1 MIALIVEDESAASRR
16 LVRMLSETAPQ
27 IRVAEVLET
36 ICDTVSWL
44 MVNRHPDLIFC
55 DIHLAD
61 GSCFNIFKQVD
72 VKCPVIFITA
82 YDQYA
87 IDAFKVNGID
97 YILKP
102 VRGEELNSALQ
113 KFQNLIQPVDYSRLL
128 EQLQATRRD
137 FQQRII
143 VKSGQLLKAVD
154 VAQIAIFYA
163 EDGVV
168 FIQTFEGQRLI
179 PDLTLDRVMQIVDP
193 SMFFRVNRGQVINHR
208 AVFEMHLH
216 TKGRLKL
223 RLQLKQPQECM
234 VSADKVSGFKA
245 WLTGA
250 QNFNQR

>member
-16 LVRMLSETAPQ
+16 LLRMLSEIAPH
-27 IRVAEVLET
+27 IKVNEVLET
-36 ICDTVSWL
+36 VSDTVSWL
-44 MVNRHPDLIFC
+44 MVNHHPDLMFC

-61 GSCFNIFKQVD
+61 GSCFNIFRQVE

-87 IDAFKVNGID
+87 IEAFKANGID

-102 VRGEELNSALQ
+102 VRIEEIENAL
-113 KFQNLIQPVDYSRLL
+113 KKLKNLIQPVDLRVLL
-128 EQLQATRRD
+128 EQMQVTRRGG
-137 FQQRII
+137 QQRII
-143 VKSGQLLKAVD
+143 VKSGQLLKAVE
-154 VAQIAIFYA
+154 VAQVAVFYA

-168 FIQTFEGQRLI
+168 FIQTFEGQRFI
-179 PDLTLDRVMQIVDP
+179 PDLTLDRIMQIVDP
-193 SMFFRVNRGQVINHR
+193 LMFFRVNRGQVINQK
-208 AVFEMHLH
+208 AVVEMHLH

-223 RLQLKQPQECM
+223 KLHLKHPQECM
-234 VSADKVSGFKA
+234 VSADKVPGFKA